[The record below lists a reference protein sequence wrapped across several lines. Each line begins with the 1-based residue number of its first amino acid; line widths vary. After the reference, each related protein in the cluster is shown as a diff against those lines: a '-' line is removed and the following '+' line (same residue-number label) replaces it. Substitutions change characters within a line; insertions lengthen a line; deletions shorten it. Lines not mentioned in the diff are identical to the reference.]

1 MSDGAR
7 GIFRRWTPSRLLF
20 PAAFA
25 VFVGVSLAADLQIGV
40 RAGENLL
47 RFARE
52 MALIVPSAFVL
63 IGLFEAWVPQHAIER
78 HVGPDTGFRGHLW
91 ATLLAGSTVGG
102 LMVAFP
108 VAFALRGKG
117 ARFGVVFSYLGS
129 AGVVRVPMTFF
140 EISFLGVPF
149 TLLRYAVALPL
160 VVLTAELLGRVLER
174 RGYEMRAVH
183 R

>member
-1 MSDGAR
+1 MSNGPR
-7 GIFRRWTPSRLLF
+7 GIFSRWTPSRLLL
-20 PAAFA
+20 PATFA
-25 VFVGVSLAADLQIGV
+25 LFIGFSLAFDLRLGL

-47 RFARE
+47 GFARE
-52 MALIVPSAFVL
+52 MALILPSAFVL

-78 HVGPDTGFRGHLW
+78 HVGPDTGLRGHLW

-108 VAFALRGKG
+108 VAFALRRKG

-160 VVLTAELLGRVLER
+160 VILSAELLGRVLER
-174 RGYEMRAVH
+174 RGYEMRAPQG
-183 R
+183 